1 MKKALALIL
10 VLAMCLGLVACSSS
24 ADTTDT
30 TDTTSDAATAT
41 ADNASS
47 SETQKTEADA
57 PKEIVTLSWYFM
69 GDDTEANDDVYDA
82 ANELLER
89 DLGIHVEFH
98 PIAPG
103 DYEQQI
109 KLVINSG
116 EDYDIC
122 WASNW
127 RNNYMQNVNDEA
139 FLALDEYLEDCPDLV
154 AAIPE
159 SLWECSK
166 VNGTIYGVT
175 CQQIVARSTSV
186 AVPVDYVELF
196 DGTVDVDNVTS
207 YADLTDYI
215 AAIGA
220 EHPAEVICELD
231 WQDFVYVYGIEAIL
245 GTKIPGAVSLV
256 DDKITV
262 FNQFDTDAWREVVR
276 TRREWTEAGY
286 TMPGKAEVGTTTDK
300 QYERPLEI
308 STYIPGYENDTMQ
321 GTNNFMV
328 TQRQISDAYV
338 TTGGVTATM
347 MCVNVNST
355 HPAEA
360 VKFLEY
366 LNTSS
371 ELMNLLTFG
380 IEGRDYERTADGK
393 VQRLEDRQYNQFGWR
408 LGNTFVLDLEATQSD
423 EGITAVAA
431 LNASAKASKI
441 AGFTPDT
448 TNIQLEMTNCQS
460 VVEEYYDLLN
470 EGLTADTDK
479 VVDEMNAK
487 LETAG
492 VKTIID
498 ELQSQINAWLA
509 EK

>member
-1 MKKALALIL
+1 
-10 VLAMCLGLVACSSS
+10 
-24 ADTTDT
+24 
-30 TDTTSDAATAT
+30 
-41 ADNASS
+41 
-47 SETQKTEADA
+47 
-57 PKEIVTLSWYFM
+57 
-69 GDDTEANDDVYDA
+69 
-82 ANELLER
+82 
-89 DLGIHVEFH
+89 
-98 PIAPG
+98 
-103 DYEQQI
+103 
-109 KLVINSG
+109 
-116 EDYDIC
+116 
-122 WASNW
+122 
-127 RNNYMQNVNDEA
+127 
-139 FLALDEYLEDCPDLV
+139 
-154 AAIPE
+154 
-159 SLWECSK
+159 
-166 VNGTIYGVT
+166 
-175 CQQIVARSTSV
+175 
-186 AVPVDYVELF
+186 
-196 DGTVDVDNVTS
+196 
-207 YADLTDYI
+207 
-215 AAIGA
+215 
-220 EHPAEVICELD
+220 
-231 WQDFVYVYGIEAIL
+231 
-245 GTKIPGAVSLV
+245 
-256 DDKITV
+256 
-262 FNQFDTDAWREVVR
+262 
-276 TRREWTEAGY
+276 
-286 TMPGKAEVGTTTDK
+286 
-300 QYERPLEI
+300 
-308 STYIPGYENDTMQ
+308 MQ

-393 VQRLEDRQYNQFGWR
+393 VQRLEDRQYNQSGWR